1 MKLLKVAIICSVMG
15 FSSVIFADGSTDGKK
30 EEIEQIKA
38 RVVKELKQEASSVK
52 ESPIAGLYEVTVGSQ
67 VFYFYK
73 DARYVISGDMFDMTK
88 GLNLTQTA
96 RSKAQLTALSIPN
109 QTNIDAIK
117 KMGEESMIVFK
128 PKGKVKHTISVFT
141 DIDCGYCRKLH
152 KEMASY
158 NKLGIQVQ
166 YLAYPR
172 AGVDS
177 ASYKKA
183 VSVWC
188 SADKKK
194 AMTDAKNGKGMPPAN
209 CDNPVKAQM
218 ALGQQMGVNGTP
230 ALVLETG
237 QLYPGYA
244 PADKLFQILEAASQL
259 AHK

>member
-1 MKLLKVAIICSVMG
+1 MKLLKVAIISSVM
-15 FSSVIFADGSTDGKK
+15 SLSAVIFADGNKEDIERIKK
-30 EEIEQIKA
+30 QVA
-38 RVVKELKQEASSVK
+38 KELKKEASSIK
-52 ESPIAGLYEVTVGSQ
+52 ESPIKGLYEVTVGSQ

-73 DARYVISGDMFDMTK
+73 DARYVIAGDMFDMTK
-88 GLNLTQTA
+88 GLNLTQDA
-96 RSKAQLTALSIPN
+96 RSKAQLAALRVPN
-109 QTNIDAIK
+109 QINIDAIK
-117 KMGEESMIVFK
+117 KMGEENMIVFK

-141 DIDCGYCRKLH
+141 DIDCSYCRKLH

-172 AGVDS
+172 SGVGS

-188 SADKKK
+188 SDDRQK
-194 AMTDAKNGKGMPPAN
+194 AMTTAKTGGNLAAKK
-209 CDNPVKAQM
+209 CDNPVKSQM

-230 ALVLETG
+230 AIVLPTG

-244 PADKLFQILEAASQL
+244 PANKLFQILEAASQQ
-259 AHK
+259 AKK